1 MVHFPKKTTQK
12 LQGLAAHPGYIYAHA
27 LIKGVA
33 HEFKNQ

>member
-1 MVHFPKKTTQK
+1 MVHFPKKTAQK
-12 LQGLAAHPGYIYAHA
+12 LQGLAAHPGQIYAHA